1 MTTNSIE
8 DRLATLERIVPQA
21 KTMAE
26 GIMALVDA
34 ANTALKRN
42 DLAIERLQ
50 DASEKNREAVC
61 VAAGRSIENA
71 DKIKAI
77 EQRIEA
83 VEALANNAHRE
94 LGAKVNGS
102 AFGAYAVG
110 INETLSAIERKASD
124 TAQKADR
131 CFIELYKAVGK
142 LSEALDVKLDEGADM
157 VQDVQGKM
165 QFIIVYGTAGA
176 GFTFVGP
183 FPSRDAARTYL
194 VTEPDGE
201 ASGEIIMLQ
210 RPAL

>member
-1 MTTNSIE
+1 MTMNSIE
-8 DRLATLERIVPQA
+8 DRLAKLERIVPQA
-21 KTMAE
+21 ETMAK
-26 GIMALVDA
+26 GIAALVDCANA
-34 ANTALKRN
+34 AM
-42 DLAIERLQ
+42 ERSSVDVTRL
-50 DASEKNREAVC
+50 DSMDER
-61 VAAGRSIENA
+61 
-71 DKIKAI
+71 IKTV
-77 EQRIEA
+77 EQA
-83 VEALANNAHRE
+83 YSNLHRDV
-94 LGAKVNGS
+94 GAKVNGS

-110 INETLSAIERKASD
+110 VNETLNAIERKASD

-157 VQDVQGKM
+157 VQDVQDKM